1 MASAGSVPE
10 LPPLWVVG
18 IEASSCGHCDKT
30 QILYAKSATVLL
42 VRILGSHPSDT
53 GSSPGGG
60 ILSRISE
67 LSCQDQLLQHQ
78 EMHQPGIEL
87 ILQFLEMILFDA
99 SN

>member
-18 IEASSCGHCDKT
+18 IEANSCGHCDKT

-87 ILQFLEMILFDA
+87 ILQFLEMILLDA